1 MNNPKKRNKL
11 RSIGQY
17 LLYAGPSTFAF
28 FLVMIV
34 PFLYGVFLTTTN
46 WDGLSSNFDIV
57 GLKNYFNVFKDKAF
71 WSSFVITIKYVV
83 CVVFFTN
90 VIAFLFAYILT
101 SGIKLQ
107 NLFRAGFFTPNLLG
121 GIVLGFVWQ
130 FLFSNVFVYIGKSLH
145 IPILS
150 SSWLGNPNKAFWA
163 MVIVTVWQ
171 LSGYLMIIY
180 IAGFTNIPK
189 SVLEA
194 AMIDGASGFKKIY
207 NIIIPLMVNAFTI
220 SVFLS
225 LQRAFMVYDLNIS
238 LTNGGPFN
246 TTKMVSMYVYNKA
259 FLSQEYGLGQAQAFV
274 LFLVVAIVTILQVKS
289 SKSKEVE
296 A

>member
-145 IPILS
+145 IPILT